1 MSVKNYENHDI
12 KVTWEAPI
20 CMHSTRCW
28 KELKSVFKPLERP
41 WVDLDG
47 ADAARIV
54 AQIDRCPSG
63 ALKYELKKEA
73 AQAADSGT
81 KNAVMLVQDGPMLM
95 SGGCTISLPDGTTEV
110 REGNV
115 ALCRCGA
122 SGNKPFCDGAHK
134 KAGFQG

>member
-1 MSVKNYENHDI
+1 MSLKNYENDDI

-41 WVDLDG
+41 WVKLDG
-47 ADAARIV
+47 ADAERIA

-63 ALKYELKKEA
+63 ALKYELKKAA
-73 AQAADSGT
+73 AQAPSGT
-81 KNAVMLVQDGPMLM
+81 ENTVMLAKDGPLLM
-95 SGGCTISLPDGTTEV
+95 SGGCTITHSDGTTEV

-122 SGNKPFCDGAHK
+122 SANKPFCDGAHK

>member
-1 MSVKNYENHDI
+1 MSLKHYENDDI
-12 KVTWEAPI
+12 KVTWEVPI

-47 ADAARIV
+47 ANAARIA

-73 AQAADSGT
+73 AQAAASVTDNT
-81 KNAVMLVQDGPMLM
+81 VMLAKDGPILM
-95 SGGCTISLPDGTTEV
+95 SGGCTITLPDGTTEV